1 MNEKH
6 QSEVESGD
14 EVEIVDIDLDK
25 LKEFLSQCEIP
36 SISSD
41 TERLCLATIG
51 LYSKKYKEA
60 LQIVQDKII
69 ENNRSINSTRP
80 LNNDYVDKELSVT
93 INVLS
98 SFLEMENFPRSN
110 ISRKLHSPRLRETKK
125 YIQRD
130 MKVNGQ
136 KMKET

>member
-1 MNEKH
+1 M
-6 QSEVESGD
+6 
-14 EVEIVDIDLDK
+14 
-25 LKEFLSQCEIP
+25 
-36 SISSD
+36 
-41 TERLCLATIG
+41 
-51 LYSKKYKEA
+51 
-60 LQIVQDKII
+60 QDKII

-125 YIQRD
+125 YIERD

>member
-1 MNEKH
+1 MNENH
-6 QSEVESGD
+6 QSEAESGD

-69 ENNRSINSTRP
+69 ENNRPINSTRP
-80 LNNDYVDKELSVT
+80 LNNDYVDKELSVA

-98 SFLEMENFPRSN
+98 SFLEKENFPRSN
-110 ISRKLHSPRLRETKK
+110 ISHKLHSPRLSETRKC
-125 YIQRD
+125 I
-130 MKVNGQ
+130 
-136 KMKET
+136 